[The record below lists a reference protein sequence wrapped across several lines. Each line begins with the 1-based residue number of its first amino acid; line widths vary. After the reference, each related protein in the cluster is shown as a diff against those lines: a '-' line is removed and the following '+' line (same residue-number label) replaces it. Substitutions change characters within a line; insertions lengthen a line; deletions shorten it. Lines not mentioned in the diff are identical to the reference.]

1 MERRNSRTS
10 VYLAIGVVVAV
21 SLWMLSG
28 LGSEPVPQPD
38 PAELRSVARG
48 AVPAVRSMRS
58 TAIDIRREIVASGRT
73 QADRVLELKAETD
86 GPVVGIHVERGAAVE
101 SGQRLVTLDMRDRQ
115 ERLQEAAAR
124 VKQRETEY
132 KAIANLRDRQFTTEI
147 EIAEAETSLASA
159 RAAQMAI
166 ELELEQLTVRAPFGA
181 IVQERNVEMGDL
193 IRVGDTV
200 ATLVDLDPL
209 VVVGEV
215 NERDI
220 GWVQQGGQGSARIL
234 GNEPLDGTIRY
245 ISAVA
250 DGATR
255 TFQVE
260 LAIPNPAHRIQ
271 AGLTAE
277 LRLFADTRRV
287 HTLSSALLSLADD
300 GTVGVKVVENGRVRF
315 YPVEVVGSGP
325 DGMHVSGLPDSVE
338 VITVGQGY
346 VTEGQQVN
354 SSLQ

>member
-28 LGSEPVPQPD
+28 LGSEPVPQTD
-38 PAELRSVARG
+38 AAQARSVARENV
-48 AVPAVRSMRS
+48 AAVRSMRS
-58 TAIDIRREIVASGRT
+58 TAVEMQREIVASGRT

-86 GPVVGIHVERGAAVE
+86 GPVVGIHVERGASVDK
-101 SGQRLVTLDMRDRQ
+101 GQRLISLDMRDRQ

-132 KAIANLRDRQFTTEI
+132 KALANLRDRQFTTEI
-147 EIAEAETSLASA
+147 QIAEAEAALASA
-159 RAAQMAI
+159 RAAQAAI
-166 ELELEQLTVRAPFGA
+166 ELELEHLTVRAPFGA
-181 IVQERNVEMGDL
+181 IVQERGVEMGDL
-193 IRVGDTV
+193 VRIGDTV

-220 GWVQQGGQGSARIL
+220 GWIQQGGKGQARIL
-234 GNEPLDGTIRY
+234 GNESLEGTIRY

-260 LAIPNPAHRIQ
+260 LAIPNPGHRIQ

-346 VTEGQQVN
+346 VTEGQLVN
-354 SSLQ
+354 SNLQ